1 MLRFH
6 RPSSSSSRG
15 GSRGVNN
22 RSVVP
27 QQEELTLFPPTIYTD
42 ETYTNGILVP
52 TATSSNVDANG
63 IEEVVIQMPNNYFQT
78 RRRVHGNTAPIL
90 PSLSKNDSSRWN
102 DAYAAQAC
110 SRRRSPMNAVRLLG
124 TITLLFEEK
133 VSRIC
138 WLELYCLEVNMKV
151 KNGCTA
157 YNRIIYYGLIQY
169 CSS

>member
-6 RPSSSSSRG
+6 RPSSSSRS

-22 RSVVP
+22 RSD
-27 QQEELTLFPPTIYTD
+27 QEETTLFPPTIYTD

-52 TATSSNVDANG
+52 TPTSCNVDTNG
-63 IEEVVIQMPNNYFQT
+63 IEEVVIQIPNNYFQT
-78 RRRVHGNTAPIL
+78 RRRVHGNTAPTL
-90 PSLSKNDSSRWN
+90 PNLSKNDSSRWN

-133 VSRIC
+133 VRYFVYLLLSYTPVC
-138 WLELYCLEVNMKV
+138 YLF
-151 KNGCTA
+151 T
-157 YNRIIYYGLIQY
+157 
-169 CSS
+169 

>member
-6 RPSSSSSRG
+6 RPSCSSRG
-15 GSRGVNN
+15 GSRVNN
-22 RSVVP
+22 RSVIP
-27 QQEELTLFPPTIYTD
+27 KQEEIILFPPTIYTD

-52 TATSSNVDANG
+52 TPTSSNVDSND

-78 RRRVHGNTAPIL
+78 RRRVHGNTAPTL
-90 PSLSKNDSSRWN
+90 PNLSKNDSSRWN

-133 VSRIC
+133 VR
-138 WLELYCLEVNMKV
+138 LDFV
-151 KNGCTA
+151 
-157 YNRIIYYGLIQY
+157 
-169 CSS
+169 

>member
-6 RPSSSSSRG
+6 RPSSSSSRV
-15 GSRGVNN
+15 SRGVNN
-22 RSVVP
+22 RSVIP

-78 RRRVHGNTAPIL
+78 RRRVHGNTAPTL

-133 VSRIC
+133 VRLDFIRIRIC
-138 WLELYCLEVNMKV
+138 
-151 KNGCTA
+151 
-157 YNRIIYYGLIQY
+157 
-169 CSS
+169 